1 MQSDT
6 SLILTVKHMSFQG
19 REDSILQPYFQSQG
33 KDVHADIELN
43 LCNSANS
50 C

>member
-19 REDSILQPYFQSQG
+19 REDSILQSCFQFQG
-33 KDVHADIELN
+33 KDVLANIKLN
-43 LCNSANS
+43 LCNSADS